1 MSLKQELWV
10 TVTKDPRLVPLY
22 SSIGCGL
29 ELLKPQDSS
38 HNLQCYTEHVQA
50 AHRNMRHRD
59 RSAAS
64 SFVPKM
70 PPLDCDA

>member
-38 HNLQCYTEHVQA
+38 HNLQCYTEHV
-50 AHRNMRHRD
+50 HRLLT
-59 RSAAS
+59 AT
-64 SFVPKM
+64 
-70 PPLDCDA
+70 CDIVTAVRLLHLCQRCPH